1 MGVLHDGR
9 VVEVVVKEI
18 LGGGAF
24 GFELRAEGRQAVGRA
39 ADIGQGCGAESS
51 YAGAHFVQQIGDQ
64 RVQDALDG
72 FVHGELGRGGGVL
85 DENSVVEAAEQW
97 HGFADLGEGKDAGV
111 EAVIEIGGEIGDFVG
126 QIDELGFKGR
136 ELVEE
141 VLGQLRVG
149 GGGVIAGVL
158 DDALPYAKGEVEA
171 AKGGVPLLEPRNDA
185 QGVEVVVEAQA
196 VGLEGV
202 VEGLL
207 AGVAKGRMANVVDQ
221 CEGLGQLGV
230 EAQGGGQGAGDLG
243 DLEGVGEAAAEVVGG
258 GFCGQAGEDLGLAGE
273 AAKGLGVQNPGGVA
287 GEGSAVGMRGF
298 GVGAAGE
305 FGVLAA
311 ADGNPR
317 REFGRRAGLRVRHR
331 QCAREEFTSGYTADG
346 DVSAEGKRRTCSESP
361 STRPGS
367 GITFSL
373 RRGLDKGNRAVVLS
387 CRILREGWRGDEIRR
402 RPPKTSH
409 IRTGR
414 QA

>member
-1 MGVLHDGR
+1 MCAVVFGQLGGVGDKGGEEALDDLSGVAVGVLHDGR

-196 VGLEGV
+196 VGMEGV
-202 VEGLL
+202 VG
-207 AGVAKGRMANVVDQ
+207 ACSPAWPKGGCPISWASARASASSA
-221 CEGLGQLGV
+221 LRPR
-230 EAQGGGQGAGDLG
+230 
-243 DLEGVGEAAAEVVGG
+243 AAAKV
-258 GFCGQAGEDLGLAGE
+258 
-273 AAKGLGVQNPGGVA
+273 
-287 GEGSAVGMRGF
+287 
-298 GVGAAGE
+298 
-305 FGVLAA
+305 
-311 ADGNPR
+311 
-317 REFGRRAGLRVRHR
+317 REIWATSSVWVKRLR
-331 QCAREEFTSGYTADG
+331 
-346 DVSAEGKRRTCSESP
+346 K
-361 STRPGS
+361 
-367 GITFSL
+367 
-373 RRGLDKGNRAVVLS
+373 
-387 CRILREGWRGDEIRR
+387 
-402 RPPKTSH
+402 
-409 IRTGR
+409 
-414 QA
+414 